1 LEPAAA
7 IVTAPRIHA
16 RICLIERSLLEAFLG
31 HFLTFLRG
39 LVLSLTFSYFS
50 AWSCLVFATTFLS
63 HADNID
69 RDRLQCLFDEYDVD
83 KDGAIT
89 VAELEKMLVT
99 LGVAPLKEM
108 SKRGSA
114 SSDKSPKE
122 PGAEA

>member
-1 LEPAAA
+1 MSCG
-7 IVTAPRIHA
+7 VF
-16 RICLIERSLLEAFLG
+16 LL
-31 HFLTFLRG
+31 LT
-39 LVLSLTFSYFS
+39 
-50 AWSCLVFATTFLS
+50 
-63 HADNID
+63 DNID
-69 RDRLQCLFDEYDVD
+69 RDKLQCLFDEYDGD
-83 KDGAIT
+83 KDGVIT